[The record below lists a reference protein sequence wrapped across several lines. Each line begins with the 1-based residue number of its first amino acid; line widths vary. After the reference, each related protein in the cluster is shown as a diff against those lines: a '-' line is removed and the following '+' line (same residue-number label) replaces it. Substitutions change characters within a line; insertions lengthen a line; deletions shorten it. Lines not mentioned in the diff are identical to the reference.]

1 MVKYPSILEKFFKID
16 SSYDKYLLNKE
27 SANIN
32 FKVRCALCDQ
42 QYSGSIRSF
51 TNFKNHVQNMHNKE
65 YLEYEK
71 KKKTP
76 SPQKNNLL
84 SMTATKIKNKYNRN
98 NGVQLKLEKQL
109 TRLIV
114 NATLPINILDNKDFM
129 KDKLFIMLIYLKCN
143 LNLFQSI

>member
-1 MVKYPSILEKFFKID
+1 
-16 SSYDKYLLNKE
+16 
-27 SANIN
+27 
-32 FKVRCALCDQ
+32 
-42 QYSGSIRSF
+42 
-51 TNFKNHVQNMHNKE
+51 MHNKE
-65 YLEYEK
+65 YLKYEK